1 MHRPNRRLT
10 LLAACCA
17 LGIST
22 FGALSAHAA
31 DWPTAKPITWVVP
44 FAPGGSTDVVARVVG
59 QELSQALKQSVVVD
73 NRPGAGGVIGV
84 QAVAKAPADG
94 YTLIGGTI
102 STHAINAGL
111 YKKLPYDPVKDFE
124 PVTLIAYVPN
134 VLMVNSALGVNSV
147 QELVA
152 WIKKNPEKASY
163 ASSGAGTST
172 HLTGAQMSELI
183 KVPMQHIAYKGS
195 PQALQDVA
203 GGNVPFL
210 FDQLTAGT
218 PLVKAGKL
226 KFLAVTTK
234 GRSPLA
240 PDVPTTAEAGFPGL
254 DLVSWQA
261 VYAPKGTPKDIVNK
275 LNTEIVKAL
284 NTPELKK
291 KLETQFG
298 MQVVGSTPAELA
310 AITQKDVTQLGDL
323 VRKVGAT
330 VD

>member
-1 MHRPNRRLT
+1 MQRRLALIAAAT
-10 LLAACCA
+10 AACST
-17 LGIST
+17 LGLFAAT
-22 FGALSAHAA
+22 AAHAS
-31 DWPTAKPITWVVP
+31 DWPAAKPITWVVP
-44 FAPGGSTDVVARVVG
+44 FAAGGSTDVVARVVG
-59 QELSQALKQSVVVD
+59 QELATSLKQAVVVD
-73 NRPGAGGVIGV
+73 NRPGAGGAIGV
-84 QAVAKAPADG
+84 QSVARSPADG

-102 STHAINAGL
+102 STHAINASL

-124 PVTLIAYVPN
+124 PITLIAYVPN
-134 VLMVNSALGVNSV
+134 VLMVNADLGVNTV

-152 WIKKNPEKASY
+152 WLRKNPEKASY

-172 HLTGAQMSELI
+172 HLTGAQMADLI

-203 GGNVPFL
+203 AGNVPFL
-210 FDQLTAGT
+210 FDQLTAGL

-234 GRSPLA
+234 TRSPLA

-261 VYAPKGTPKDIVNK
+261 VYAPKGTPKAVVTR
-275 LNTEIVKAL
+275 LNADIVKAL
-284 NTPELKK
+284 KTPELKS

-310 AITQKDVTQLGDL
+310 SITAADTVRLGEL
-323 VRKVGAT
+323 VRKSGASAE
-330 VD
+330 

>member
-1 MHRPNRRLT
+1 MNRRLAWVA
-10 LLAACCA
+10 AAC
-17 LGIST
+17 ST
-22 FGALSAHAA
+22 LCLFATTAAHAS

-44 FAPGGSTDVVARVVG
+44 FAAGGSTDVVARVVG
-59 QELSQALKQSVVVD
+59 QELATSLKQAVVVD
-73 NRPGAGGVIGV
+73 NRPGAGGAIGV
-84 QAVAKAPADG
+84 QSVARSPADG

-102 STHAINAGL
+102 STHAINASL

-134 VLMVNSALGVNSV
+134 VLMVNADLGVNTV

-152 WIKKNPEKASY
+152 WIRKNPDKASY

-172 HLTGAQMSELI
+172 HLTGAQMADLI

-203 GGNVPFL
+203 AGNVPFL
-210 FDQLTAGT
+210 FDQLTAGL

-234 GRSPLA
+234 TRSPLA

-261 VYAPKGTPKDIVNK
+261 VYAPKGTPKAVVTR
-275 LNTEIVKAL
+275 LNADIVKAL
-284 NTPELKK
+284 KTPELKT

-298 MQVVGSTPAELA
+298 MQVVGSSPAELA
-310 AITQKDVTQLGDL
+310 TITAADTVRLGEL
-323 VRKVGAT
+323 VRKSGASAE
-330 VD
+330 

>member
-1 MHRPNRRLT
+1 MHRRHA
-10 LLAACCA
+10 LAAAACSA
-17 LGIST
+17 LCLFFT
-22 FGALSAHAA
+22 AAHAS
-31 DWPTAKPITWVVP
+31 DWPAAKPITWVVP
-44 FAPGGSTDVVARVVG
+44 FAAGGSTDVVARAVG
-59 QELSQALKQSVVVD
+59 QELSVALKQSVVVD
-73 NRPGAGGVIGV
+73 NRPGAGGSIGV
-84 QAVAKAPADG
+84 QAVARAPADG

-102 STHAINAGL
+102 STHAINASL

-134 VLMVNSALGVNSV
+134 VLMVNSALGVNTV

-152 WIKKNPEKASY
+152 WLRKNPDKASY

-172 HLTGAQMSELI
+172 HLTGAQMADLI

-203 GGNVPFL
+203 AGNVPFL
-210 FDQLTAGT
+210 FDQLTAGL

-234 GRSPLA
+234 TRSPLA

-261 VYAPKGTPKDIVNK
+261 LYAPKGTPKEVISR
-275 LNTEIVKAL
+275 LNAETVKAL
-284 NTPELKK
+284 NSPEFKS

-310 AITQKDVTQLGDL
+310 AITAADVARLGEL
-323 VRKVGAT
+323 VRKSGAT
-330 VD
+330 AE

>member
-1 MHRPNRRLT
+1 MHRRFALVA
-10 LLAACCA
+10 AAC
-17 LGIST
+17 
-22 FGALSAHAA
+22 SAVCLFATAAYAA
-31 DWPTAKPITWVVP
+31 DWPAAKPITWVVP
-44 FAPGGSTDVVARVVG
+44 FAAGGSTDVVARAVG
-59 QELSQALKQSVVVD
+59 QDLSVALKQSVVID

-84 QAVAKAPADG
+84 QAVARAPADG

-102 STHAINAGL
+102 STHAINASL

-124 PVTLIAYVPN
+124 PVSLIAYVPN
-134 VLMVNSALGVNSV
+134 VLMVNSDLGVNTV

-152 WIKKNPEKASY
+152 WIRKNPEKASY

-172 HLTGAQMSELI
+172 HLTGAQMADLI

-203 GGNVPFL
+203 AGQVPFL
-210 FDQLTAGT
+210 FDQLTAGL

-234 GRSPLA
+234 TRSPLA

-261 VYAPKGTPKDIVNK
+261 VYAPKGTPKDVVAR
-275 LNTEIVKAL
+275 LNAEVVKSLKA
-284 NTPELKK
+284 PELKN

-298 MQVVGSTPAELA
+298 MQVVGSSPAELA
-310 AITQKDVTQLGDL
+310 AITAADTARLGEL
-323 VRKVGAT
+323 VRKTGAT
-330 VD
+330 AE